1 MLRPLKTKP
10 KGNKAWMKGFSLIDT
25 KRDDLDLSQAE
36 AACQII
42 ESTRKRRKHYL
53 TK

>member
-10 KGNKAWMKGFSLIDT
+10 KGNKSWMKGFSITDI
-25 KRDDLDLSQAE
+25 KKDDLDLSQAD